1 MGMAS
6 MFGSGADLSGLLKS
20 SVPLFVGDVIHKA
33 TIELN
38 EELASLVTLYDSLC
52 MNL

>member
-20 SVPLFVGDVIHKA
+20 SVPLFVEDVIHKA

-38 EELASLVTLYDSLC
+38 EEHTEVAGVIGNTL
-52 MNL
+52 